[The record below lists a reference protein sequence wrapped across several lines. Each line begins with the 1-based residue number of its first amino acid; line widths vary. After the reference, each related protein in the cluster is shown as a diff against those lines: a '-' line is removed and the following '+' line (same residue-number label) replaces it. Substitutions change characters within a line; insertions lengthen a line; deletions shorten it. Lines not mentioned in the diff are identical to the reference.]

1 MAAMCQLTTL
11 FLVISLALWWS
22 LWEWLRRVWAFHV
35 AGCFMRKNNGRER
48 EGKKREQPTNY
59 LSHPGQV
66 PGSCQPANGLVMRP
80 KIKAFRPQRT
90 LASLACLPALSPS
103 AMQALVPLTRG
114 GGGRGC
120 WWWALTQGSWHAY
133 TSLHICNTRSW
144 GSTQFWN

>member
-48 EGKKREQPTNY
+48 EKVRNVSSLPITCPSRPGTWKLSAGKWFSDET
-59 LSHPGQV
+59 
-66 PGSCQPANGLVMRP
+66 
-80 KIKAFRPQRT
+80 KAFRPQRT

-120 WWWALTQGSWHAY
+120 WWWALTQGSRRAY

>member
-1 MAAMCQLTTL
+1 MPIYNIVFGNFVGPVMEPLRMAEKSMGFSCGGMLYEKKQ
-11 FLVISLALWWS
+11 
-22 LWEWLRRVWAFHV
+22 WERE
-35 AGCFMRKNNGRER
+35 RER

-66 PGSCQPANGLVMRP
+66 PGSCQPANGLGMRP

-114 GGGRGC
+114 VGVGDVDVEP
-120 WWWALTQGSWHAY
+120 
-133 TSLHICNTRSW
+133 
-144 GSTQFWN
+144 